1 MHGAEFWNSVV
12 GTSWIFECPAT
23 CLHWLFAVS
32 VGSQDGACGNKP
44 QEGGVWY
51 GPESQGGRHVFTVSL
66 ADLYVPGSCKQTVI
80 K

>member
-1 MHGAEFWNSVV
+1 MSGNLA
-12 GTSWIFECPAT
+12 
-23 CLHWLFAVS
+23 
-32 VGSQDGACGNKP
+32 GSPLALRCVCRKPGWGCGNKP

-51 GPESQGGRHVFTVSL
+51 GPELQGGRHVFTVSL